1 MSDDTATISI
11 HAAREGSDLAYGV
24 VITRLTISIHAAREG
39 GDLCISIAGRCT
51 LSFQSTP
58 PVKAATME
66 FYMACPFLVISIH
79 AAREGGD
86 RNQTGLYAAV

>member
-39 GDLCISIAGRCT
+39 GDDPRRGEKDPQRD
-51 LSFQSTP
+51 FNP
-58 PVKAATME
+58 RRP
-66 FYMACPFLVISIH
+66 
-79 AAREGGD
+79 
-86 RNQTGLYAAV
+86 

>member
-39 GDLCISIAGRCT
+39 GDSQYCSA
-51 LSFQSTP
+51 
-58 PVKAATME
+58 
-66 FYMACPFLVISIH
+66 VIPIENFNP
-79 AAREGGD
+79 R
-86 RNQTGLYAAV
+86 RP

>member
-39 GDLCISIAGRCT
+39 GDASSSYSNGVLR
-51 LSFQSTP
+51 
-58 PVKAATME
+58 
-66 FYMACPFLVISIH
+66 ISIH

-86 RNQTGLYAAV
+86 DCVGSRGYGNRYFNPRRP

>member
-39 GDLCISIAGRCT
+39 GDSQYGSA
-51 LSFQSTP
+51 
-58 PVKAATME
+58 
-66 FYMACPFLVISIH
+66 VIPIENFNP
-79 AAREGGD
+79 R
-86 RNQTGLYAAV
+86 RP

>member
-39 GDLCISIAGRCT
+39 GDLHVGT
-51 LSFQSTP
+51 LVHIWDNFNP
-58 PVKAATME
+58 RRP
-66 FYMACPFLVISIH
+66 
-79 AAREGGD
+79 
-86 RNQTGLYAAV
+86 

>member
-39 GDLCISIAGRCT
+39 GDAGIHCKDAR
-51 LSFQSTP
+51 
-58 PVKAATME
+58 KA
-66 FYMACPFLVISIH
+66 
-79 AAREGGD
+79 
-86 RNQTGLYAAV
+86 LYFNPRRP